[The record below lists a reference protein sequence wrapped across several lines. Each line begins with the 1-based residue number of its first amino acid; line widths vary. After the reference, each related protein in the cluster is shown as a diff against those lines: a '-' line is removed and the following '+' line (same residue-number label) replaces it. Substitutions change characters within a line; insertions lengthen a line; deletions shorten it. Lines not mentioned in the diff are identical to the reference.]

1 MNVWQR
7 MTERGRRVVYFAQ
20 EEAKQLGEDYVS
32 TEHLLL
38 GLIRE
43 DDCLAVLLLEQMEL
57 PALHVRAEIEKHLT
71 RATGNTQTEMH
82 LTDRAKRVIQIAYEE
97 AQGMG
102 NNHIGTEH
110 LLLALIRDESGI
122 AGRVLAKLG
131 ADMETARH
139 VVRVAQETPS
149 PHEDNLS
156 KRPITRT
163 RVQETVGY
171 IGVLAA
177 EGRTMLEVAI
187 NNEALTEMITVF
199 RAQDVLGYR
208 KMVETG
214 RMLLISA
221 GTEVKRLAYERS
233 PGVRVRLRSGEHLGK
248 AVWVFEKYFQPIRP
262 DEEPFPPATTLKI
275 QEENA

>member
-71 RATGNTQTEMH
+71 RATGNAQTEMH
-82 LTDRAKRVIQIAYEE
+82 LTDRAKRVIQTAYEE
-97 AQGMG
+97 AQSMG

-122 AGRVLAKLG
+122 AGRVLVRLG
-131 ADMETARH
+131 ADIEMARH
-139 VVRVAQETPS
+139 VVRATQETPAL
-149 PHEDNLS
+149 HEDNLL
-156 KRPITRT
+156 KRSITRT
-163 RVQETVGY
+163 RVHETVGY
-171 IGVLAA
+171 IGVLTA
-177 EGRTMLEVAI
+177 EGRTLLEVAVS
-187 NNEALTEMITVF
+187 NDALTEMLTIF
-199 RAQDVLGYR
+199 RAQDTLGYR
-208 KMVETG
+208 MMVDTG
-214 RMLLISA
+214 RMLLIPA
-221 GTEVKRLAYERS
+221 GTEAKRLAYERS
-233 PGVRVRLRSGEHLGK
+233 PGIRVRLRSGAHLGK
-248 AVWVFEKYFQPIRP
+248 AVWVLEKHFQPIRP
-262 DEEPFPPATTLKI
+262 DADPFPPTE
-275 QEENA
+275 QGGREENA